1 LPPHRLRVA
10 AVAAAYHLEI
20 SGHCAPHLHVHAAM
34 ATPNVRHLEWFH
46 DHVRIELM
54 FFDGALDPTGGVLC
68 PHPTAPGHGLHLRR
82 EVASRYQ
89 VGARVCRERN
99 LS

>member
-1 LPPHRLRVA
+1 
-10 AVAAAYHLEI
+10 
-20 SGHCAPHLHVHAAM
+20 M